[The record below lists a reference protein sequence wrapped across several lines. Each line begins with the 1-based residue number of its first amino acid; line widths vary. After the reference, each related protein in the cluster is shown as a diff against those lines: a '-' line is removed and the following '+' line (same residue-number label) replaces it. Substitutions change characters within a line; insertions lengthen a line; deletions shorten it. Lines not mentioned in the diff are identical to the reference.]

1 MNEGKLRQQAE
12 RAARAEALMR
22 DPLIVEAFETLD
34 KEFVNAWKQS
44 SIDDQAARENIYQL
58 LQALDALKGHFQK
71 VLEDG
76 RLAEERLKHR

>member
-1 MNEGKLRQQAE
+1 MNEGKLRGEAE
-12 RAARAEALMR
+12 RKAKAEALLR
-22 DPLIVEAFETLD
+22 DPLIIEAFETLE
-34 KEFVNAWKQS
+34 KEFVTAWKQS
-44 SIDDQAARENIYQL
+44 AIADQAARENIYQL